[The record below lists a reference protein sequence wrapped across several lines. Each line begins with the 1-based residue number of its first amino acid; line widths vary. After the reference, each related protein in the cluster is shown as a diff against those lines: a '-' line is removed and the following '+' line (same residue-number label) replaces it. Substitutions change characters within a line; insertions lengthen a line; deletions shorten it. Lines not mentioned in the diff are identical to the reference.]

1 MFAALQGGTKVVER
15 LSIHGATDFLTLC
28 ERAVTPETRYLVLD
42 LDRTIH
48 FGHNVGE
55 LLGFELSAY
64 EAYGERY
71 LAVCQTRTDR
81 RKLFVDRSDPIGM
94 LKYFFVAM
102 GRWALPGLAYLFY
115 VKIAAKLPF
124 LRRRV
129 FRRFGL
135 EPIEEVQNLM
145 RETLIEQLADVP
157 LSTARELVRGIWR
170 RLAPDQVV
178 KREDITALRERF
190 PGLRIVL
197 SSASPQPVLEVARE
211 ELGVD
216 YVLYTQV
223 EEHEGFLS
231 VPHEIGV
238 RHGEPRRISPPS
250 QTSHNAAAHKIDR
263 LAREFADFSDPAVE
277 KVGITDTSYG
287 EDHVWAHH
295 FTKVVDVNS
304 PHPFSPIVPTGA
316 PTHEI
321 HSAPVVLTRLEL
333 ERRAA
338 GEPAFLDRRRPESNL
353 TAVVFSGS
361 ELQERVARATEGL
374 KRLFET
380 SRKNWDAVRRS
391 QEALAAR
398 AVQLVQEI
406 EANVHEYNRSLG
418 KTRRAALRKLKRQMR
433 TLHKVRRRIAAA
445 QRPVTEAAF
454 KTAMTLEEAR
464 KRLLTK
470 PTRPEP

>member
-1 MFAALQGGTKVVER
+1 MYAALQGGTKVVDR

-28 ERAVTPETRYLVLD
+28 ERVVTPETRYLVLD

-48 FGHNVGE
+48 YGHNVGE

-71 LAVCQTRTDR
+71 LAVCHRRTDR
-81 RKLFVDRSDPIGM
+81 SKLFVDRRDPLGM
-94 LKYFFVAM
+94 LKYFFIAM

-115 VKIAAKLPF
+115 VKIAARLPF

-145 RETLIEQLADVP
+145 RETLIEQLAEVP

-178 KREDITALRERF
+178 LREDIDALRAKF
-190 PGLRIVL
+190 PKLRIVL

-216 YVLYTQV
+216 AVLYTQV

-250 QTSHNAAAHKIDR
+250 QTSHNAAGHKIDR
-263 LAREFADFSDPAVE
+263 LAREFADFADHAVE

-304 PHPFSPIVPTGA
+304 PHPFSPIVPVDSPA
-316 PTHEI
+316 VEV
-321 HSAPVVLTRLEL
+321 HSAPVVLTRN
-333 ERRAA
+333 ERRRRTG
-338 GEPAFLDRRRPESNL
+338 GEPAYLDARRKESNFAE
-353 TAVVFSGS
+353 AVYAGS
-361 ELQERVARATEGL
+361 DLQERVARATEGL

-380 SRKNWDAVRRS
+380 SRKNWEAVRRS

-398 AVQLVQEI
+398 AVHMMQDI

-418 KTRRAALRKLKRQMR
+418 KKRRAALRNLKRQMR
-433 TLHKVRRRIAAA
+433 SLQKLRRRIAAT

-454 KTAMTLEEAR
+454 KTVQTLEEAR

-470 PTRPEP
+470 TSQPKP